1 MNKIGID
8 LGGTKIEG
16 ILVDETFETIERKRI
31 PTNQNDGYDSI
42 LQSIKNLIL
51 ELTHG
56 SDEKFSIGICTPG
69 ALSLNSGLIKN
80 SNTQCL
86 IGKDL
91 RNDLQNILDH
101 DILIENDANCFALA
115 EARLGAGKNSNIV
128 FGVIMGTGVGGGII
142 IDGKIH
148 HGRTNIAGE
157 WGHHCLHDEG
167 NGCYCGNRGCVET
180 YISGPALEKNWLQL
194 SGITQSLPEII
205 QNITNPNFNNWKK
218 TFLNDFGE
226 EFKILHQQLNQPNQT
241 LLPGRTGFRCTT
253 PDYLPMA
260 GPLIDEVA
268 FDSDFTAIRKNLA
281 RYPRQQAK
289 FHSGLY
295 LNIGH
300 GSRGLTSAPLCAEL
314 VASYICNENFP
325 MAKDHAEAL
334 LPARFLIREMVRNK
348 R

>member
-51 ELTHG
+51 ELTHE

-91 RNDLQNILDH
+91 RNDLQNILHH
-101 DILIENDANCFALA
+101 DVSIENDANCFALA

-167 NGCYCGNRGCVET
+167 NNCYCGNRGCVET
-180 YISGPALEKNWLQL
+180 YISGPALEKNWSQL
-194 SGITQSLPEII
+194 SNLNQSLPEII
-205 QNITNPNFNNWKK
+205 QNTDNPNFVNWKK
-218 TFLNDFGE
+218 TFLDNFGLSLANVIDILDPDMIILGGGVSNIDF
-226 EFKILHQQLNQPNQT
+226 L
-241 LLPGRTGFRCTT
+241 
-253 PDYLPMA
+253 Y
-260 GPLIDEVA
+260 DEG
-268 FDSDFTAIRKNLA
+268 KNLV
-281 RYPRQQAK
+281 YEKVFSDIIDTPIVK
-289 FHSGLY
+289 NKLGD
-295 LNIGH
+295 
-300 GSRGLTSAPLCAEL
+300 SAGVFGAC
-314 VASYICNENFP
+314 
-325 MAKDHAEAL
+325 L
-334 LPARFLIREMVRNK
+334 L
-348 R
+348 